1 MNALS
6 NYFEGVCAKKL
17 SHVDALPTASNQH
30 EIGSNKFKQI
40 LGDPG
45 SSRLNFQATFLL
57 FDDFNVEPVS
67 CIDSVT
73 FYDARANNPH
83 RSAEFRLYY
92 KDNLVTQQLKAGDLC
107 IVAKLKDGKL
117 LITLAREGTDHE
129 SRLKFLFD
137 LKEPADIWHVN
148 GAPSAEELDFAQQ
161 SILQALGLDTFEFS
175 SNDSE
180 LLVRSFGNQF
190 PGTKEFSEFSRKSIV
205 EKTRDLQN
213 PDAILEAWLRQEEV
227 LFRALENV
235 IVSKQLEQG
244 FHGVDEFVQLALS
257 VLNRRK
263 ARAGLS
269 LENHL
274 AELFNI
280 ANINFERTPRID
292 GNSRPDFLF
301 PSAAAYRDLSISS
314 PPLQMLAAKSSCKDR
329 WRQIL
334 AEVSSLRIPVKHLCT
349 LETAITEN
357 QTDEMQK
364 NSVQLVVPS
373 SIRRTYT
380 EKQQK
385 WIYKVEDFID
395 LLRSNQL

>member
-1 MNALS
+1 MNGMS

-45 SSRLNFQATFLL
+45 TNRLNFQATFLL
-57 FDDFNVEPVS
+57 FDHFSVEPVS
-67 CIDSVT
+67 CVDNVT
-73 FYDARANNPH
+73 FYDARANNPN

-117 LITLAREGTDHE
+117 LIVLARDGTDHE

-137 LKEPADIWHVN
+137 LKEPSEIWHVN
-148 GAPSAEELDFAQQ
+148 AAPSAEELDFAQQ
-161 SILQALGLDTFEFS
+161 SILQALGLDTFECS
-175 SNDSE
+175 SNNSE
-180 LLVRSFGNQF
+180 LLIRSFGNQF
-190 PGTKEFSEFSRKSIV
+190 PGTKEFSEFSRNSIV
-205 EKTRDLQN
+205 EKTRELKS

-235 IVSKQLEQG
+235 IVAQQLENG
-244 FHGVDEFVQLALS
+244 FQGVDEFVQLALS

-263 ARAGLS
+263 SRAGLA

-274 AELFNI
+274 AELFTN

-292 GNSRPDFLF
+292 RNSRPDFLF
-301 PSAAAYRDLSISS
+301 PNAAAYRDLSIPS

-334 AEVSSLRIPVKHLCT
+334 TEVSNSRIPVKHLCT

-364 NSVQLVVPS
+364 NSVQLVVPL

-385 WIYKVEDFID
+385 WIYSVEDFID
-395 LLRSNQL
+395 LLRSHQL

>member
-6 NYFEGVCAKKL
+6 NFFEGVCAKKL

-45 SSRLNFQATFLL
+45 SNRLTFQATFLL
-57 FDDFNVEPVS
+57 FDEYSSEPISFN
-67 CIDSVT
+67 DTVT
-73 FYDARANNPH
+73 FYDARASNPN

-92 KDNLVTQQLKAGDLC
+92 KDNLVTQQLMAGDLC
-107 IVAKLKDGKL
+107 IVAKLKEGNL
-117 LITLAREGTDHE
+117 LIALAREGTDHE

-137 LKEPADIWHVN
+137 LKEPADVWHVN
-148 GAPSAEELDFAQQ
+148 DTPSAEELDFAKQ
-161 SILQALGLDTFEFS
+161 SILQVLGLQPFEFS
-175 SNDSE
+175 NNDSE
-180 LLVRSFGNQF
+180 LLIRNFGNKF
-190 PGTKEFSEFSRKSIV
+190 PSTKEFSEFSRMSII
-205 EKTRDLQN
+205 EKTRDFKS
-213 PDAILEAWLRQEEV
+213 PDQILEAWLRQEEV

-235 IVSKQLEQG
+235 IVTEQLEVG
-244 FHGVDEFVQLALS
+244 FEGVDEFVTLALS

-263 ARAGLS
+263 VRAGLS

-274 AELFNI
+274 EELFSISNVK
-280 ANINFERTPRID
+280 FERTPRIE

-301 PSAAAYRDLSISS
+301 PSAAAYGDLSISS
-314 PPLQMLAAKSSCKDR
+314 PPLQMLAAKASCKDR

-357 QTDEMQK
+357 QTDEMQR

-373 SIRRTYT
+373 SVRKTYT
-380 EKQQK
+380 ERQQK
-385 WIYKVEDFID
+385 WIYSVEDFID
-395 LLRSNQL
+395 LLRSNQI